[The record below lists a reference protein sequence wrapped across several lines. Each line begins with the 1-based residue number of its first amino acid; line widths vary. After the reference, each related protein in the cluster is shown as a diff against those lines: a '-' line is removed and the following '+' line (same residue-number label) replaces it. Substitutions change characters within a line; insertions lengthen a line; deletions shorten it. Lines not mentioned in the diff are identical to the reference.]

1 MQGKGDYLVAMDSV
15 GAGLGEVVFYAAGS
29 SSWMTTPAVTE
40 GKPSDATIIS
50 IVDLIDINGE
60 YIFKK

>member
-29 SSWMTTPAVTE
+29 SSRMTAVTE

-60 YIFKK
+60 YVFKK